1 MLINKTPSAEY
12 FFNPKTTAVI
22 VVDVQHDF
30 TEARNGALAVQGA
43 NDFYLQK
50 VTEASNLFGEAG
62 YFVVATQDYHP
73 SQHISFATTHNME
86 PFQTL
91 VIQNR
96 PQMLWPDHCVQM
108 SEGSEILIPKE
119 YLHYIQQKGMSPEV
133 DSYSGFLDEGHTHTG
148 LHDVLSSKGI
158 QTLIVYGLATDYCVK
173 ATAID
178 GVILGY
184 QVYVINNLSRGVA
197 EESSASAKK
206 ELQDKGVILV
216 ESLADL
222 NF

>member
-1 MLINKTPSAEY
+1 MLINNLPYAQY
-12 FFNPKTTAVI
+12 FFNPQTTAVI

-30 TEARNGALAVQGA
+30 TEAKNGALAVLGA
-43 NDFYLQK
+43 DNAYLQTVIDATK
-50 VTEASNLFGEAG
+50 LLGEAG
-62 YFVVATQDYHP
+62 YFIVATQDYHP
-73 SQHISFATTHNME
+73 SQHISFASTHKMV

-91 VIQNR
+91 LIQDTL
-96 PQMLWPDHCVQM
+96 QTVWPDHCVQM
-108 SEGSEILIPKE
+108 SAGSEILIPKE
-119 YLHYIQQKGMSPEV
+119 HLHYIQQKGMNPEV
-133 DSYSGFLDEGHTHTG
+133 DSYSGFLDEVHTHTG

-178 GVILGY
+178 GVKLGY

-206 ELQDKGVILV
+206 EFQDKGVILV